1 MKILIFGG
9 GAVGLGIAS
18 CLLKSGENID
28 IFDREETI
36 KLLKSKGLKRKGIF
50 GDYQAD
56 GIQFNAYYKIQE
68 LENNI
73 YDLILVCTKSSDS
86 RTAAQSLSELIN
98 TDIGKTKIVLFQNG
112 WGNAEIFAEFFPETM
127 IYNARVIT
135 GFNKPALNEVEITVH
150 AQPIHIGSLYNY
162 SPGNLLDLCDSINRG
177 GIPCEWTD
185 EIGKDLWAKM
195 LYNCIL
201 NPLGAIFNVPYGELG
216 RSEFSRSIMKKI
228 SEEIFCVIENAGYKT
243 HWKSSDEYLETF
255 YDKLL
260 PPTAKHEASMLQ
272 DFKKKR
278 KTEIDAMNGAVVR
291 LGDELDTDVSTNRI
305 IFNIIKFL
313 ESQL

>member
-36 KLLKSKGLKRKGIF
+36 KLLKSKGLKRKGLF

-56 GIQFNAYYKIQE
+56 SIQFNAYYKIQE

-73 YDLILVCTKSSDS
+73 YDLILACTKSSDS
-86 RTAAQSLSELIN
+86 RTAAESLSELIN
-98 TDIGKTKIVLFQNG
+98 TDTGKTKIVLFQNG
-112 WGNAEIFAEFFPETM
+112 WGNAKIFTEFFPETM

-150 AQPIHIGSLYNY
+150 AQPIHIGSLYNNG
-162 SPGNLLDLCDSINRG
+162 PGNLLDLCDSINRG
-177 GIPCEWTD
+177 GIPCEWTG
-185 EIGKDLWAKM
+185 EIEKDLWAKM

-216 RSEFSRSIMKKI
+216 RSEYSRSIMKKI
-228 SEEIFCVIENAGYKT
+228 SEEIFCVIEKAGYET

-278 KTEIDAMNGAVVR
+278 RTEIDAMNGAAVR
-291 LGDELDTDVSTNRI
+291 LGDELNIDVSTNRTI
-305 IFNIIKFL
+305 LNIIKFL